1 VEWIG
6 GVIVLAKIKQAA
18 LIGCLFVF
26 LFIVM
31 GGGLHLNAGG
41 AFLAAATGTPLVI
54 HFFNR
59 EPLPRVVE
67 HDSFPVSRSPRYA
80 PNIAEGEARH
90 RSASEIETVVRQ

>member
-1 VEWIG
+1 
-6 GVIVLAKIKQAA
+6 VLAKIKQAA

-26 LFIVM
+26 LFIVI

-54 HFFNR
+54 HIFNR
-59 EPLPRVVE
+59 ERLARVVE
-67 HDSFPVSRSPRYA
+67 HDSFPVSRGAGYA

-90 RSASEIETVVRQ
+90 RSASEIETVLRQ

>member
-1 VEWIG
+1 M
-6 GVIVLAKIKQAA
+6 LAKIKQAA

-26 LFIVM
+26 LFIVI

-59 EPLPRVVE
+59 QWSPRAVECDPLP
-67 HDSFPVSRSPRYA
+67 SSRSPGFMR
-80 PNIAEGEARH
+80 NIAEAQPSH
-90 RSASEIETVVRQ
+90 LCASKTETALRQ